1 MKKYIITYVA
11 IFLVAILL
19 IITKGIPWELVIAF
33 IGQRYVFDGFA
44 FGVCLLPGNI
54 LIAATCLLISILIT
68 VRSSNKIPKKWLI
81 MFGIYI
87 AILLVPLVSVITSGG
102 LVGGIRGRR
111 YFSPITFM
119 PEMVELIFLDS
130 FYNSIY

>member
-11 IFLVAILL
+11 IFLVAILS

-44 FGVCLLPGNI
+44 YGVCLLPGNI

-81 MFGIYI
+81 MFGIYA

-102 LVGGIRGRR
+102 IAGGIRERR
-111 YFSPITFM
+111 YFSPITFI
-119 PEMVELIFLDS
+119 PEMVRLIIISLT
-130 FYNSIY
+130 Y